1 MKLGLALGGGGAR
14 GFAHIGVLEV
24 LERENIPVSLIAGT
38 SMGSLVGALYSIHG
52 SAQAAHDALRLA
64 VQTKCVRD
72 IEAMYLSDARKQR
85 EMAKPLRR
93 TVQMFKELYVWNMR
107 VFKKHFVDTQPFT
120 QLFSDLLGERTFS
133 DGSIPLQVVA
143 VDLIKGE
150 AAYLSSGELRR
161 AVQASTSIPG
171 VFAPVAIG
179 DMLLVDGGALE
190 PVPIR
195 PLRHKSNFVLGI
207 NLEPKVRVRRLKNG
221 MDIMVSC
228 EDIRLN
234 RLVNDAM
241 QQADFIIEPDVAD
254 FSWAAFSRID
264 EIVARG
270 REEAERKV
278 DELRKVLWR
287 KKLVPYVPVPFAIKP
302 VENVIIYDDDDDAR
316 ADTI

>member
-24 LERENIPVSLIAGT
+24 LEREHIPVTLLAGT
-38 SMGSLVGALYSIHG
+38 SMGSLVGALYSVHG
-52 SAQAAHDALRLA
+52 SAAAAHDALRLA
-64 VQTKCVRD
+64 VQSKCVRD
-72 IEAMYLSDARKQR
+72 IETMYLSDARRNR
-85 EMAKPLRR
+85 EMYKPLRR

-107 VFKKHFVDTQPFT
+107 VFKKHFVDPLPLT
-120 QLFSDLLGERTFS
+120 QLFTDLLGERTFA
-133 DGSIPLQVVA
+133 DCTIPLEIVA
-143 VDLIKGE
+143 VDLVKGE
-150 AAYLSSGELRR
+150 SAYLSSGELRT

-171 VFAPVAIG
+171 VFAPVTIG
-179 DMLLVDGGALE
+179 DQLLVDGGALE
-190 PVPIR
+190 PVPIV
-195 PLRHKSNFVLGI
+195 PLRKKSTFVLGI

-241 QQADFIIEPDVAD
+241 KLADFIIEPDVAD

-270 REEAERKV
+270 REEAERMLPALKSAI
-278 DELRKVLWR
+278 WR
-287 KKLVPYVPVPFAIKP
+287 KTLVPYMPVPFTIKP
-302 VENVIIYDDDDDAR
+302 VENVIIYDDDDDGR
-316 ADTI
+316 CDTI